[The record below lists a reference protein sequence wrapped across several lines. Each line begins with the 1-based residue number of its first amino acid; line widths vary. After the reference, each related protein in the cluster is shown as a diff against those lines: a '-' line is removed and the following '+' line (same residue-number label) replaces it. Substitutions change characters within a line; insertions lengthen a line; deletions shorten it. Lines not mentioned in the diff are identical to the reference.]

1 MKKILSFL
9 AIAGITASAL
19 TGCVDDN
26 QYVVAMGVT
35 FSDSCD
41 QSSTDQAYILSMT
54 CDPST
59 TEGAALHIINHI
71 TGQVGWTSDSSS
83 NGTTYEPQIPNAGN
97 IFIESIVIKCD
108 RVDGETSGCNGTD
121 PIVIDM
127 NLPVG
132 GSGGG
137 ACIGFTPDMDIISR
151 WGDDIVIDIYAKY
164 HDASLIKGKSSHTK
178 LNLKFADGAG
188 ACFHNTEKDNQSPD
202 DEQPA
207 ES

>member
-35 FSDSCD
+35 FSGSCD
-41 QSSTDQAYILSMT
+41 QSSTDQAYISSMT
-54 CDPST
+54 CDPSN

-108 RVDGETSGCNGTD
+108 RVDGETSGCDGTD

-127 NLPVG
+127 NMAVG

-137 ACIGFTPDMDIISR
+137 ACIGFTPDMSIISS
-151 WGDDIVIDIYAKY
+151 WGGDLVIDIYAKY

-178 LNLKFADGAG
+178 LNLKFAKDAG
-188 ACFHNTEKDNQSPD
+188 VCFHNAENDKQPVDPPTEP
-202 DEQPA
+202 
-207 ES
+207 